1 MISTD
6 GAVESFACFGSHC
19 TVMVAG
25 DGAAISAGA
34 AAADARDRL
43 LAWHEQF
50 SRFEPESELSRLNAD
65 PREEVPV
72 SPVMAALVEAVL
84 TAARA
89 TGGLVDATLVQEIE
103 STGYANDLG
112 ASLPLEL
119 ALRLAPRR
127 RPAGPRPGSRWK
139 SIALVADGTRVRRPP
154 GLKIDSGGL
163 AKGLFADL
171 LADDLRDH
179 ASFAVDCAGD
189 LRIGGS
195 AGLPRAVQVADPI
208 GGEILHTFEL
218 AEGGIATSGIS
229 RRSWLGADGRPAH
242 HVLDPATGR
251 AAFTGILQATAIAPT
266 ALEAELRAKAALLS
280 GPDAAESWLVHG
292 GALVFDDGSHRT
304 TEPTSGRPTSGS
316 QHEA

>member
-1 MISTD
+1 
-6 GAVESFACFGSHC
+6 
-19 TVMVAG
+19 
-25 DGAAISAGA
+25 
-34 AAADARDRL
+34 
-43 LAWHEQF
+43 
-50 SRFEPESELSRLNAD
+50 
-65 PREEVPV
+65 
-72 SPVMAALVEAVL
+72 
-84 TAARA
+84 
-89 TGGLVDATLVQEIE
+89 
-103 STGYANDLG
+103 
-112 ASLPLEL
+112 
-119 ALRLAPRR
+119 
-127 RPAGPRPGSRWK
+127 
-139 SIALVADGTRVRRPP
+139 
-154 GLKIDSGGL
+154 
-163 AKGLFADL
+163 LFADL

-316 QHEA
+316 QHDA